1 MTQNE
6 ILNSIL
12 SLSADAGMCRQNKTN
27 FIAIPTEDGI
37 VKVNV
42 TVALAKDTKNHKAFN
57 FEAAKAE
64 YKAYVAEQAVKAAE
78 KANKPVKKKGINVE
92 AQARRDALDTAIG
105 GMASFTDCTA
115 TDILNALTGVVP
127 ENTTV
132 MAIGSSAMRLV
143 DKGVL
148 TMVVDEKKKKH
159 YSKA

>member
-6 ILNSIL
+6 ILNTIL
-12 SLSADAGMCRQNKTN
+12 SLTEDATMCRANKTN
-27 FIAIPTEDGI
+27 FVAIPCEDGI
-37 VKVNV
+37 VKVNL
-42 TVALAKDTKNHKAFN
+42 TLALAKDTKTHKAFN
-57 FEAAKAE
+57 LDAAKAE

-78 KANKPVKKKGINVE
+78 KANKPVKEKGVNVE
-92 AQARRDALDTAIG
+92 AQARRDALDNAIT

-115 TDILNALTGVVP
+115 TDILNALIGVVP

-143 DKGVL
+143 DKGILSV
-148 TMVVDEKKKKH
+148 TVDEKKKKH